1 MAKYQQVYDALIK
14 ADQSGDK
21 EAAELF
27 AKMLREKDY
36 EQESSGVASALQ
48 GVGQGATFGFG
59 DEIGA
64 GVRSA
69 IFDPLVSMVGG
80 GDIGGVEGFKDY
92 FKGMGERYNVNLG
105 SQREALET
113 ARREDP
119 WTTGIA
125 EVAGGLGTGGIG
137 GAKALAGQTLRQGIK
152 RGAGLG
158 AGLGATAG
166 YGYSEGDPIAAAL
179 QEVMPGGVETGDYK
193 HALSELKEAGESTA
207 IGAGLGLTLG
217 GAIPVAGT
225 FIRATARVI
234 SMPFTRNARLNEAGR
249 RQVLESLEQDLAAG
263 NITVAQARQEL
274 ATTPGMKVADLGPNL
289 QALTETIAQTP
300 TAAGRGVREQLE
312 TRAIG
317 QYDRIMPAVSEALG
331 RGGKPSMFQHHMQT
345 IMKTARDAAEPMYQ
359 QAYGVQMRVTPRMNG
374 ILRGTGV
381 GRAGIKNA
389 QTLQNELRKKT
400 PPVGRQGT
408 FASMERLDYVL
419 QSMDDHVNRLFAKP
433 GKGKLAR
440 AAAANRDEFRQILYD
455 QNPAFKEARNA
466 WAGHAKSNEALTLGR
481 RAFRDD
487 FDLTAANLAKMSEG
501 EKTYFRVGVLREIE
515 NKLANKVDTADI
527 VRELRGKRKNRQIL
541 ETVFG
546 GQKPFE
552 EFMDL
557 LGREAKMQ
565 RTFEVAVGNSATAR
579 RLAQAQTTFGE
590 QLAKLGGY
598 GVSLGFGGWVPPS
611 IGGHMAGRAYQ
622 ATGLPKRAAQTYE
635 QVTGNQANLLMGS
648 GLDAL
653 MQPKTLGGL
662 LGTGVPT
669 SAAGLATGL
678 NPAMQG
684 LLE

>member
-1 MAKYQQVYDALIK
+1 MAKYQEIYDALIK
-14 ADQSGDK
+14 ADQSGDD
-21 EAAELF
+21 EAAEHF
-27 AKMLREKDY
+27 AKRLREKDY

-59 DEIGA
+59 DELGA

-69 IFDPLVSMVGG
+69 LFDPIASMIGG
-80 GDIGGVEGFKDY
+80 ENIGGVGGIKDY
-92 FKGMGERYNVNLG
+92 FTGMGERYNTNLG
-105 SQREALET
+105 SQRDALET

-137 GAKALAGQTLRQGIK
+137 GAKALAGQGLRQGIK

-166 YGYSEGDPIAAAL
+166 YGYSEGDPIATAL
-179 QEVMPGGVETGDYK
+179 QEVMPGGVETGDYTK
-193 HALSELKEAGESTA
+193 ALDELKEAGVGVA
-207 IGAGLGLTLG
+207 VGAGLGVTLG
-217 GAIPVAGT
+217 AGLPVAGAM
-225 FIRATARVI
+225 IRGTARVI

-249 RQVLESLEQDLAAG
+249 RQVMESLEQDLAAG
-263 NITVAQARQEL
+263 NITIAQAKREL

-312 TRAIG
+312 QRAVG

-331 RGGKPSMFQHHMQT
+331 TGGKPSMFQHHMRT
-345 IMKTARDAAEPMYQ
+345 IMDTAKDAAEPMYRE
-359 QAYGVQMRVTPRMNG
+359 AYSMPVRVTARMNG
-374 ILRGTGV
+374 ILHGTGV
-381 GRAGIKNA
+381 GRSALKGA
-389 QTLQNELRKKT
+389 QVLQNELRKKT
-400 PPVGRQGT
+400 APVGKQGSM
-408 FASMERLDYVL
+408 ASMERLDYVL
-419 QSMDDHVNRLFAKP
+419 QSMDDHVNRLFSKP

-440 AAAANRDEFRQILYD
+440 AAAANRDEFKEMLYD
-455 QNPAFKEARNA
+455 ANPAFKEARNA
-466 WAGHAKSNEALTLGR
+466 WAGHARSNEALTLGR

-501 EKTYFRVGVLREIE
+501 EKTYFRVGVLREVE

-527 VRELRGKRKNRQIL
+527 VRELSGKRKNRQIL

-546 GQKPFE
+546 GKQQFD

-598 GVSLGFGGWVPPS
+598 GVSLGFGGFVPPS

-635 QVTGNQANLLMGS
+635 QVTGNQANLLMGG
-648 GLDAL
+648 GLDDL
-653 MQPKTLGGL
+653 MRPKTLGGL